1 MHGSRFTDVQMYIFI
16 NARYTERY
24 YINIK
29 VNALNLSSK
38 EHKKYIR
45 RIGMYSY

>member
-29 VNALNLSSK
+29 VNALKLVIK
-38 EHKKYIR
+38 GTQKIY
-45 RIGMYSY
+45 